1 MLNLCTRIQSPGRS
15 PKQKDWALVYIYVD
29 NVTCSIG
36 TRGILVS
43 NWSLRGQVFRLRK
56 KMLKRTLE
64 YVGGV

>member
-1 MLNLCTRIQSPGRS
+1 
-15 PKQKDWALVYIYVD
+15 VD
-29 NVTCSIG
+29 NVVCSIG